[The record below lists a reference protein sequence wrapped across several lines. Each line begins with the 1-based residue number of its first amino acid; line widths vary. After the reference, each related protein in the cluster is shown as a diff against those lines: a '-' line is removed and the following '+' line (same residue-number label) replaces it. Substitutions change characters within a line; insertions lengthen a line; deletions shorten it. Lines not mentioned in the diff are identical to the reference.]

1 MVNVILSS
9 DDITVLGGPSRLNVD
24 LNIGATGT
32 RGSLIFNGFGNPNLL
47 VENRDFP
54 TLPKVFDIFI
64 DVDPGSDNYLQAY
77 QYVNQDG
84 ANSWTP
90 AFKITQNIFS
100 VNKVLDFSNGTAET
114 LINLT
119 ELGVENIPFDSF
131 ENSST
136 YFNVSATI
144 SNVDVENLNSNSS
157 TSPIAYSVLVKDA
170 YYDSAGLTNPS
181 EFPLILPLEFSAAE
195 LVASSWSP
203 LDEKRVIAYLTV
215 SFANPDEIFL
225 NLGGES

>member
-32 RGSLIFNGFGNPNLL
+32 RGSLIFNNFGNPNLL

-54 TLPKVFDIFI
+54 TIPKVFDIFI
-64 DVDPGSDNYLQAY
+64 DVDPSSDKYLQAY

-84 ANSWTP
+84 VNSWIP
-90 AFKITQNIFS
+90 AFKITQNIFKI
-100 VNKVLDFSNGTAET
+100 NRVLDFSNGKAEI

-119 ELGVENIPFDSF
+119 QLGIENLPFDSF
-131 ENSST
+131 ENSSAF
-136 YFNVSATI
+136 FNVSATI
-144 SNVDVENLNSNSS
+144 NNVNPENPNSDNF
-157 TSPIAYSVLVKDA
+157 PIAYSVLVEDA
-170 YYDSAGLTNPS
+170 YSNSVGLTNS
-181 EFPLILPLEFSAAE
+181 EFPLVLPLEFSAAE
-195 LVASSWSP
+195 FVSGSWSL
-203 LDEKRVIAYLTV
+203 LDEKKAIVYLTI

-225 NLGGES
+225 NIGGES